1 MFDES
6 PSRRITER
14 RGVLLG
20 MVVSALLAI
29 FYIYDALVSSRF
41 EWSAIIYPLLFL
53 GCLSAYR
60 HLRHPDRWNPPEDQD
75 NSVPLITELKIDD
88 KD

>member
-14 RGVLLG
+14 RGALLG
-20 MVVSALLAI
+20 TAVSALLAI
-29 FYIYDALVSSRF
+29 FYIYDAVVNGRF
-41 EWSAIIYPLLFL
+41 EWSAIIYPLAFV
-53 GCLSAYR
+53 GCLTAYK

-75 NSVPLITELKIDD
+75 QPVPLITELKIEDRG
-88 KD
+88 